1 MLYVIGY
8 PDDCGGAN
16 VELFATI
23 KLWRAHGVDITLI
36 PTWRPIARQLIEVGD
51 IGATTVLVKLRNFLK
66 TGQPI
71 PDGSTVI
78 SFGNRYFLTVAAA
91 LKERGCRLIYVPC
104 EAEPSDRDREF
115 LGGEHLIDISVFQSF
130 FQYQAWKHLMWDYP
144 PHPIIPGAF
153 DPADFPFSPLPHEPG
168 EPFVC
173 GRISRPD
180 PLKFSP
186 DLWDAYR
193 GVPRIRARIMGWSG
207 TIEAHCGKPP
217 EWATVLGKRSEPA
230 REFYG
235 KLHAIIH
242 PGGEA
247 AENWPRFVLE
257 AMAAGVP
264 VITDNRGGTR
274 EMNCGYDQPCMACRP
289 PLSFAKSPPLC
300 LCDTVEEMASTA
312 SFLAESEDC
321 RMKRAI
327 VARAAVERLSDPEAI
342 WAKWEPLIG
351 GA

>member
-16 VELFATI
+16 VELFATV
-23 KLWRAHGVDITLI
+23 KLWRAHGVDLTLI
-36 PTWRPIARQLIEVGD
+36 PTWSAPAAWEEQLD
-51 IGATTVLVKLRNFLK
+51 AIGAKTILAYRQAICQTVV
-66 TGQPI
+66 PI
-71 PDGSTVI
+71 PPDSTVI
-78 SFGNRYFLTVAAA
+78 SFGNHHFLDMATE

-104 EAEPSDRDREF
+104 EAEPQEAVTQP
-115 LGGEHLIDISVFQSF
+115 IDEWVFQSHY
-130 FQYQAWKHLMWDYP
+130 QYFMWAEAIPTDASC
-144 PHPIIPGAF
+144 HIIPGAF
-153 DPADFPFSPLPHEPG
+153 DPADFPFNPLPHKPG

-180 PLKFSP
+180 VRKFSP

-193 GVPRIRARIMGWSG
+193 DVPNIRARIMGWSG

-217 EWATVLGKRSEPA
+217 EWATVLRKRSEPA

-274 EMNCGYDQPCMACRP
+274 EMICHRLGGFLCET
-289 PLSFAKSPPLC
+289 LSEMCESATTLAQHECVRQGVAKH
-300 LCDTVEEMASTA
+300 
-312 SFLAESEDC
+312 
-321 RMKRAI
+321 
-327 VARAAVERLSDPEAI
+327 ARQTVERLSDPEAI

-351 GA
+351 G

>member
-16 VELFATI
+16 VELFATV
-23 KLWRAHGVDITLI
+23 KLWLAHGVAVTLI
-36 PTWRPIARQLIEVGD
+36 PTWTASDEWLLRVSATGAKTILCKPRQV
-51 IGATTVLVKLRNFLK
+51 AY
-66 TGQPI
+66 QI
-71 PDGSTVI
+71 PAGSTVI
-78 SFGNRYFLTVAAA
+78 SFGNQHFLDCAAA

-104 EAEPSDRDREF
+104 EAEPSERDREF
-115 LGGEHLIDISVFQSF
+115 LGGEHLIDYFVFQSF

-153 DPADFPFSPLPHEPG
+153 DPADFPFNPLPHKPG

-180 PLKFSP
+180 VKKFSP

-217 EWATVLGKRSEPA
+217 EWATVLRKRSEPA
-230 REFYG
+230 REFYA

-274 EMNCGYDQPCMACRP
+274 EMIEDNVTG
-289 PLSFAKSPPLC
+289 C
-300 LCDTVEEMASTA
+300 LCDSTA
-312 SFLAESEDC
+312 EMFH
-321 RMKRAI
+321 RAHHMQSCERYRLSI
-327 VARAAVERLSDPEAI
+327 LSKARASLAKLSDPEAI

-351 GA
+351 GK